1 MTKYPN
7 DEFDRVP
14 EFTNRK
20 GVHRQ
25 AAAPGTAAGTA
36 ARRSP
41 LGWIVAF
48 GILTLVVGLFS
59 FFVLPQLTGQPVA
72 GSAAASSSSASAPT
86 PSASASPTPDAGAS
100 SAAPAASTP
109 ASEDPGASESAAAAS
124 SKAAA
129 ASAARESEAAASSSS
144 AAAASSSAAASA
156 PDLAT
161 RIGVYNGSR
170 RSGLAAS
177 GKATLS
183 GAGFSNVASA
193 NWTKKV
199 NTSIVYYASEADKAT
214 AQQAASAL
222 GINALYQTT
231 QIPGKIA
238 VVLGS
243 DF

>member
-25 AAAPGTAAGTA
+25 AITGTAV
-36 ARRSP
+36 RRSP
-41 LGWIVAF
+41 LGWIVGF
-48 GILTLVVGLFS
+48 GILALVVGLFS
-59 FFVLPQLTGQPVA
+59 FFVLPQLTGNPVA
-72 GSAAASSSSASAPT
+72 TTAEASSSAPAA
-86 PSASASPTPDAGAS
+86 PSASATDDAGAS
-100 SAAPAASTP
+100 STDAASNA
-109 ASEDPGASESAAAAS
+109 ASEEPGASESAAAAS

-129 ASAARESEAAASSSS
+129 ESAAQASKAAASSSE
-144 AAAASSSAAASA
+144 AAASSSAAASE
-156 PDLAT
+156 PDLSAKV
-161 RIGVYNGSR
+161 GVYNGSR
-170 RSGLAAS
+170 RSGLAAA
-177 GKATLS
+177 GKSTLS
-183 GAGFSNVASA
+183 GAGFTNVSAA

-199 NTSIVYYASEADKAT
+199 NTSIVYYASDADKAT
-214 AQQAASAL
+214 AQKAASAL
-222 GINALYQTT
+222 GINAMYQTT

>member
-25 AAAPGTAAGTA
+25 AIVGTA

-48 GILTLVVGLFS
+48 GVLALVVGLFS
-59 FFVLPQLTGQPVA
+59 YFILPQLTGQPA
-72 GSAAASSSSASAPT
+72 ATTAAASSSSPAA
-86 PSASASPTPDAGAS
+86 PSASTTDDAGAS
-100 SAAPAASTP
+100 SATQGASGAASD
-109 ASEDPGASESAAAAS
+109 DPGASESAAAAS

-129 ASAARESEAAASSSS
+129 ESAAKESEAAASSSS
-144 AAAASSSAAASA
+144 AAAASSSAANAEADLSA
-156 PDLAT
+156 KV
-161 RIGVYNGSR
+161 GVYNGSR

-177 GKATLS
+177 GQSTLS
-183 GAGFSNVASA
+183 GAGFTNVTAG

-214 AQQAASAL
+214 AQKAAGAL

>member
-25 AAAPGTAAGTA
+25 AIVGTA

-48 GILTLVVGLFS
+48 GVLALVVGLFS
-59 FFVLPQLTGQPVA
+59 YFVLPQLTGQPVA
-72 GSAAASSSSASAPT
+72 TTAAASSQSGT
-86 PSASASPTPDAGAS
+86 PSASTTHDAAAS
-100 SAAPAASTP
+100 SATQGASDAASG
-109 ASEDPGASESAAAAS
+109 DPGASESAAAAS

-129 ASAARESEAAASSSS
+129 ESAAKESEAAASSSS
-144 AAAASSSAAASA
+144 AAAASSSAANAEADLSA
-156 PDLAT
+156 K
-161 RIGVYNGSR
+161 IGVYNGSR

-177 GKATLS
+177 GKSTLS
-183 GAGFSNVASA
+183 GAGFSNVTAG

-199 NTSIVYYASEADKAT
+199 NTSIVYYASDADKAT
-214 AQQAASAL
+214 AQKAAGAL